1 MPLLEHVTVLLP
13 FHSWVFHCMSEFFPG
28 DGVIKFP
35 HGTSLWDVFKN
46 CRIHGAVIVEDIVE
60 MRSEEF
66 HVLGG
71 IGRLVPIRESHCH
84 VRHLVVMRCFAFG
97 KETNVLPC

>member
-1 MPLLEHVTVLLP
+1 
-13 FHSWVFHCMSEFFPG
+13 
-28 DGVIKFP
+28 
-35 HGTSLWDVFKN
+35 
-46 CRIHGAVIVEDIVE
+46 VIVEDIVE
-60 MRSEEF
+60 MRSEDF

-84 VRHLVVMRCFAFG
+84 VCHLVVMRHFAFG